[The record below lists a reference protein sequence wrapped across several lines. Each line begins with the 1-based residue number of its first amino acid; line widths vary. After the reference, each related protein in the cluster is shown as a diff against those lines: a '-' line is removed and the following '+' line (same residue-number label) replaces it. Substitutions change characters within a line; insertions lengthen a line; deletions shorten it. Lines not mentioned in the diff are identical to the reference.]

1 MELSQRGRLMPAS
14 PIRRLTPLAD
24 AAKARGTQVYHL
36 NIGQPDIP
44 TPPEMLDALRNF
56 REPVLAYGPSSG
68 LAETRAAM
76 AGYLQDLGWP
86 IAPSEVLVTE
96 GGSEAILFAMNA
108 ICDTG
113 DEILVFEPFYTNY
126 SGFACMAGVTLKAVE
141 TRVEDGYH
149 LPAREVIEAAIGP
162 KTRAILYSSPGNP
175 TGTVFTPAEVAMLVD
190 LAVKHDLYVI
200 GDEAYRE
207 FAYDGRTA
215 TGVLGVASEAGA
227 MDRAILIDSISKRFS
242 ACGARIGFLVTQNAG
257 VLDAALRF
265 GQARLCPPTLEQY
278 AAVAGYGLLQKYVPP
293 MIEEYRRRRD
303 TVMAGLRRI
312 PGAVCAVPEGA
323 FYVQPRLPVGDADAF
338 AQFLLNEF
346 SVDGRTVMVAPG
358 NGFYATPGK
367 GREEIRIAYVLKE
380 ADLDVAMG
388 LLVRAVETWNAR
400 RADAT

>member
-1 MELSQRGRLMPAS
+1 MDLSQRGQWMPAS

-44 TPPEMLDALRNF
+44 TPPEMLDAIRNF
-56 REPVLAYGPSSG
+56 QSQVLAYGPSAG
-68 LAETRAAM
+68 LPETRAAM
-76 AGYLQDLGWP
+76 AGYLQGLGWSV
-86 IAPSEVLVTE
+86 AARDVLVTE
-96 GGSEAILFAMNA
+96 GGSEAILFAMIA
-108 ICDTG
+108 ICDPG
-113 DEILVFEPFYTNY
+113 DEIVVFEPFYTNY
-126 SGFACMAGVTLKAVE
+126 SGFACMCGVTLKAVE

-162 KTRAILYSSPGNP
+162 RTRAILYSSPGNP
-175 TGTVFTPAEVAMLVD
+175 TGTVFTPAEVRLLVD
-190 LAVKHDLYVI
+190 LAVQHDLFVI

-207 FAYDGRTA
+207 FAYDGLTA
-215 TGVLGVASEAGA
+215 TGVLGVAAQA
-227 MDRAILIDSISKRFS
+227 DALDRAILIDSISKRFS
-242 ACGARIGFLVTQNAG
+242 ACGARIGFLVTRNEA

-278 AAVAGYGLLQKYVPP
+278 AAIAGYGLIQKYVPP
-293 MIEEYRRRRD
+293 MVDEYRRRRD

-338 AQFLLNEF
+338 AQYLLNEF
-346 SVDGRTVMVAPG
+346 ALDGRTVMVAPG

-367 GREEIRIAYVLKE
+367 GKEEIRIAYVLKE
-380 ADLDVAMG
+380 DDLLVAMD
-388 LLVRAVETWNAR
+388 LLVHAVDVWNAR
-400 RADAT
+400 RPA